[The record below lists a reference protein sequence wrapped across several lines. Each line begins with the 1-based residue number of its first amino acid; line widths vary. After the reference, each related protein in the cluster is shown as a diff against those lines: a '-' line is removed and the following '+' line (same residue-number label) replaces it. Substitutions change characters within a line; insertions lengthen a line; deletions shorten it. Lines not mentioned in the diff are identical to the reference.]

1 MKKKNS
7 LIELLRFVFAVN
19 VVKNHGFFPYQG
31 ELFGPAT
38 ISVEFFFVLS
48 GYLFVSTLDKVKDK
62 PLLKGVCSL
71 YKNKI
76 LGLGI
81 PLFVGLL
88 FNVFYKVVAYQNDR
102 FGFLGYL
109 WYVHDM
115 LIVFACFYILR
126 YVTTNEQTFW
136 AIVAIVTVVA
146 SVLHATDALYLTGL
160 IRAFAAIPAG
170 MLVRKIPKLQS
181 SRPWVAYVGFIV
193 VWACVMRMLF
203 MPFSPMEEEVLN
215 ILLYPS
221 LIYFAFHINLSVPV
235 FDYLGSLSFGLYAYQ
250 SIPRWLREI
259 GYTDTWLH
267 LAIIVACAVT
277 TDGVMRIIKA
287 RRHKKAAE
295 TETLAQ
301 AATE

>member
-19 VVKNHGFFPYQG
+19 VVKNHGFFHYQG

-102 FGFLGYL
+102 FGFWGYHFL
-109 WYVHDM
+109 
-115 LIVFACFYILR
+115 
-126 YVTTNEQTFW
+126 
-136 AIVAIVTVVA
+136 
-146 SVLHATDALYLTGL
+146 
-160 IRAFAAIPAG
+160 
-170 MLVRKIPKLQS
+170 
-181 SRPWVAYVGFIV
+181 
-193 VWACVMRMLF
+193 
-203 MPFSPMEEEVLN
+203 PFSFRKDGKVYGRNFEERRYDLC
-215 ILLYPS
+215 
-221 LIYFAFHINLSVPV
+221 
-235 FDYLGSLSFGLYAYQ
+235 
-250 SIPRWLREI
+250 R
-259 GYTDTWLH
+259 
-267 LAIIVACAVT
+267 CA
-277 TDGVMRIIKA
+277 RI
-287 RRHKKAAE
+287 
-295 TETLAQ
+295 
-301 AATE
+301 